1 MSGYVII
8 FHCSIMC
15 EFNHV
20 AIKVAMEMLK
30 PVDECTNMV
39 GPPFDVKDVGLVVNI
54 NLSKLTRIPS
64 WLHPF
69 KE

>member
-1 MSGYVII
+1 MLQKKVPKGDT
-8 FHCSIMC
+8 SI
-15 EFNHV
+15 
-20 AIKVAMEMLK
+20 IKVAMEMLK